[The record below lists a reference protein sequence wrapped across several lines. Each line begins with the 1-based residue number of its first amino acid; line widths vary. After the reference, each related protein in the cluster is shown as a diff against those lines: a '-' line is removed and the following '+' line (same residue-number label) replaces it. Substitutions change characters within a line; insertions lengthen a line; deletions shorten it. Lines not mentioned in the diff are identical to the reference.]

1 MKKAMIMEIKNKPTN
16 WIQGARVEIIPEWI
30 ATNPKAFRLLYEFAS
45 RSRRNGGSVDYKG
58 KLIRLKVREFITGR
72 ISTSKKVGISEREY
86 RTLYKRFEKES
97 LIKTI
102 KSSNEAT
109 IGKYLADGIFFINPT
124 TERPPL
130 RPAISPITDQ
140 PATTNKERRNND
152 KEVVKYVSI
161 NPKKKSYSAI
171 KDISQE
177 ELNEIAQNYKVS
189 LGFVSL
195 QFEKL
200 RNYCEANRVTYKN
213 YKAALRNFVLRDL
226 QKSVERRN
234 DETNKQSID
243 GRNL

>member
-1 MKKAMIMEIKNKPTN
+1 MEIKNKPTN

-86 RTLYKRFEKES
+86 
-97 LIKTI
+97 
-102 KSSNEAT
+102 

-124 TERPPL
+124 TKRPIL
-130 RPAISPITDQ
+130 RPAVSPTTDQ

-152 KEVVKYVSI
+152 KEVVEYVSI
-161 NPKKKSYSAI
+161 NPKKKSYSSMS
-171 KDISQE
+171 DINRE